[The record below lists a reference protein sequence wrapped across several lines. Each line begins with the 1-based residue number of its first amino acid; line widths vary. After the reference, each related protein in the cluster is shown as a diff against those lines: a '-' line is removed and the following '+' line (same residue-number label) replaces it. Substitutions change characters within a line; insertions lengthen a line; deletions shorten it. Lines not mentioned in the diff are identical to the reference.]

1 MQMTTLAA
9 VASELKKT
17 PSNRSMSPIEIGR
30 ILAETASRD
39 GVAAATAGVE
49 LKDQGTVKQFIR
61 VLDLPEGLQA
71 KVAWKR
77 ASGSLPFTV
86 AAEVARLTSAEDAQ
100 DLWSKAVAQKMTKK
114 DVREAIGLYACRS
127 S

>member
-1 MQMTTLAA
+1 MTTIAA
-9 VASELKKT
+9 VAAELKKT
-17 PSNRSMSPIEIGR
+17 PSSRDMSPIEIGR
-30 ILAETASRD
+30 FLAETASRD
-39 GVAAATAGVE
+39 GVGAATTEVG

-61 VLDLPEGLQA
+61 VLDLPEDLQA

-77 ASGSLPFTV
+77 AAGSLPFTV
-86 AAEVARLTSAEDAQ
+86 AAEVARLSSADDAR

>member
-1 MQMTTLAA
+1 MTTLNAIA
-9 VASELKKT
+9 DELKKT
-17 PSNRSMSPIEIGR
+17 PSNRAMSPVEIGR
-30 ILAETASRD
+30 FLAETASRD
-39 GVAAATAGVE
+39 GVVTATAGVG

-61 VLDLPEGLQA
+61 VLDLPEDLQA

-77 ASGSLPFTV
+77 AAGSLPFTV
-86 AAEVARLTSAEDAQ
+86 AAEVARLTRAEDAQ

>member
-1 MQMTTLAA
+1 MTLQ
-9 VASELKKT
+9 LQ
-17 PSNRSMSPIEIGR
+17 RS
-30 ILAETASRD
+30 T
-39 GVAAATAGVE
+39 
-49 LKDQGTVKQFIR
+49 
-61 VLDLPEGLQA
+61 
-71 KVAWKR
+71 VAWKR

-86 AAEVARLTSAEDAQ
+86 AAEVARLTSAEDAH